1 LIFLVRIEES
11 RLADLSVD
19 ALTALVEGNR
29 VRGRKLHAAGVLRDM
44 WRLPGQRA
52 SIAIW
57 SAADAD
63 ALDASLRSLP
73 IWPYVAVEV
82 TSLASHPMMEDN
94 DATNAE
100 SRRPTA

>member
-1 LIFLVRIEES
+1 MIFLVCIEES
-11 RLADLSVD
+11 RIADLSVD
-19 ALTALVEGNR
+19 ELTALVERNR
-29 VRGRKLHAAGVLRDM
+29 DRGRELRAAGVLRDM

-57 SAADAD
+57 SAVDTD

-82 TSLASHPMMEDN
+82 TSLASHPMM
-94 DATNAE
+94 
-100 SRRPTA
+100 TAANGA